1 MAKAEEKITQMYD
14 AQLKNQKAQLQK
26 DNDAA
31 NANLDKA
38 QRENQKATD
47 ASLNRV
53 AVEAQKDMMNDAEY
67 YAASGLSS
75 GARAQARLS
84 RSNQQAADMTAL
96 RQAGLEADAEAERQR
111 ALLAKE
117 YAAAITQAQ
126 AENDL
131 KKAQALYEQAQLEEQ
146 RLLQK
151 QLAEEETLQAQIK
164 AQGDLAA
171 QQAKLQQERELA
183 AAKLLAESGDYSR
196 LAQIYGLTD
205 NEVAILSGE
214 TPKITPPPG
223 KKPVNPLSGMTA
235 IDFQAGANTGN
246 DGSVYGNDAS
256 GRPIGLTGH
265 GKLSPTGKTA
275 VFKATTSS
283 GKTASTEQPVM
294 QAEDGSLWYWNPM
307 QHRYV
312 AFSVG

>member
-151 QLAEEETLQAQIK
+151 QLAEEETRQAEIK
-164 AQGDLAA
+164 AQSDLEKAALEARLKAAEHYGD
-171 QQAKLQQERELA
+171 QN
-183 AAKLLAESGDYSR
+183 GDYKYYYQ
-196 LAQIYGLTD
+196 LLGFTD
-205 NEVAILSGE
+205 DD
-214 TPKITPPPG
+214 G
-223 KKPVNPLSGMTA
+223 K
-235 IDFQAGANTGN
+235 
-246 DGSVYGNDAS
+246 
-256 GRPIGLTGH
+256 PIGLIKETENTTLFRNMVMTPNEFRQDRSE
-265 GKLSPTGKTA
+265 GKEGTYKDYLL
-275 VFKATTSS
+275 ATLERWHAAKKISDNELAWLMNYY
-283 GKTASTEQPVM
+283 KV
-294 QAEDGSLWYWNPM
+294 
-307 QHRYV
+307 
-312 AFSVG
+312 